1 MAKCLDKTKL
11 VRTQKI
17 ETELMRTFATSAGK
31 ATHHWMIINQPTMKR
46 RQERD
51 YLGLVDVMATTRNV
65 LLTLQQNLSLTLI
78 MNFGIEEIC
87 NDD

>member
-1 MAKCLDKTKL
+1 
-11 VRTQKI
+11 
-17 ETELMRTFATSAGK
+17 MRTFATSAGK
-31 ATHHWMIINQPTMKR
+31 ATRHRLIINQTTMKR

-51 YLGLVDVMATTRNV
+51 NLGPVDVMETMWFALV
-65 LLTLQQNLSLTLI
+65 TLQQNLFLTLI